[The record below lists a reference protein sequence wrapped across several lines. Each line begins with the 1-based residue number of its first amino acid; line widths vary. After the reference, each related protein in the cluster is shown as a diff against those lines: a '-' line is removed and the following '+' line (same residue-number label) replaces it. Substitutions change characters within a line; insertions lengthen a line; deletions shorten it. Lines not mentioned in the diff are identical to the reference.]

1 MTKQSIVGRSKHQA
15 DSQKVN
21 MQIIHQLNQASI
33 LIQNQVMNHEE
44 RLVSLEDNMRLN
56 RVQEKKIQDK
66 CKATCMKYLGG
77 KDSKAYKKI
86 SRKVFSS
93 AWRDFKNNFEVASYT
108 ETPAKDYDKALL
120 FFDSWKPKQDL
131 LDEIA
136 SLNAEAE

>member
-1 MTKQSIVGRSKHQA
+1 MQLNEIALSNNLQQIELEINYHKQIAGQSIWEIGR
-15 DSQKVN
+15 
-21 MQIIHQLNQASI
+21 
-33 LIQNQVMNHEE
+33 
-44 RLVSLEDNMRLN
+44 RLN

-66 CKATCMKYLGG
+66 CKTICMKYLGG
-77 KDSKAYKKI
+77 KNSNAYKKI

-120 FFDSWKPKQDL
+120 FFDSWKPKQDI

-136 SLNAEAE
+136 SLNVGAE